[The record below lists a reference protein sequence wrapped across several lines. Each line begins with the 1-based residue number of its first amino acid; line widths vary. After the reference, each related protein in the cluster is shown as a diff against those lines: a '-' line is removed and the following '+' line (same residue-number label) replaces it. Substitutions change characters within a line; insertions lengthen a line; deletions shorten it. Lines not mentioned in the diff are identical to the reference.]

1 MGEEW
6 KQRNQLEVNYKIKV
20 RIENDLDEDGKK
32 LLKFG
37 YILKQS

>member
-6 KQRNQLEVNYKIKV
+6 KQRNQLEANYKTKA

-32 LLKFG
+32 PSKSG
-37 YILKQS
+37 YISK